1 MTVLLFGIIVRVPG
15 NAISF
20 VYIIHIEFGDNANGR
35 KSELVTVEVSPVI
48 AG

>member
-1 MTVLLFGIIVRVPG
+1 MTVLLLGIMVSVPG

-20 VYIIHIEFGDNANGR
+20 VNINHMLPGDSGNGR
-35 KSELVTVEVSPVI
+35 KSELVTVEVRPVI